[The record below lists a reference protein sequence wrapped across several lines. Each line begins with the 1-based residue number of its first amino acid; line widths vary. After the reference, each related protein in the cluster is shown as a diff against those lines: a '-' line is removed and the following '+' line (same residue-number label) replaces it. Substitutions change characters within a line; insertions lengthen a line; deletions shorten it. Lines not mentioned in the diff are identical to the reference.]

1 MANISNVTKI
11 LQIITKCSALNI
23 CLTMGLYPYIINTG
37 GTKSLINSYSSQTKL
52 NFG

>member
-11 LQIITKCSALNI
+11 LQIITKCPALNI

-37 GTKSLINSYSSQTKL
+37 GTKSLTNPYLSQAKL